1 MNQIEQTTAIEDVR
15 TAEYWAKGVAQWLS
29 GNPFTPIQNFEFNIL
44 KAKILHATTQEV
56 STLWPK
62 IHTRIIKCERPK
74 DISSL
79 LDALSKLIETGS
91 ATYHVYTEQALVSA
105 VSASEVYFKDR
116 LAYAI
121 QNDKRLLNRFLDK
134 EIKVKR
140 ILDAGLDLSEDIGIL
155 IVENTNFQIL
165 DNVQKE
171 YKRVFSFEP
180 FTKEEL
186 NKLKEIFAIRHA
198 IVHKSGIV
206 DHLFISETGLDYQV
220 GNRLFFERDEILQM
234 IEFIE
239 KIVTKIDS
247 MLNKKLSLG
256 ELTP

>member
-1 MNQIEQTTAIEDVR
+1 MNQIEQTTEMEDVY
-15 TAEYWAKGVAQWLS
+15 TAEYLVKGIDQCIA

-44 KAKILHATTQEV
+44 KAKILHATAQEV

-62 IHTRIIKCERPK
+62 IHKRIIKCERPK

-79 LDALSKLIETGS
+79 LDALSKLIKTGS
-91 ATYHVYTEQALVSA
+91 ATYHAYTEQALVSA

-121 QNDKRLLNRFLDK
+121 QNDNRLLNRFLNK
-134 EIKVKR
+134 KIKVKR
-140 ILDAGLDLSEDIGIL
+140 ILDAGMDLSEDIGIL

-165 DNVQKE
+165 DDVKNE
-171 YKRVFSFEP
+171 YERVFGFEP

-186 NKLKEIFAIRHA
+186 KKLKDIFAIRHV
-198 IVHKSGIV
+198 IVHKSGIA
-206 DHLFISETGLDYQV
+206 DHLFVSETGLDYKV

-234 IEFIE
+234 IGFIE

-247 MLNKKLSLG
+247 TLNEKLGLG
-256 ELTP
+256 ELTL

>member
-1 MNQIEQTTAIEDVR
+1 MNQIEQSKEIEDVR
-15 TAEYWAKGVAQWLS
+15 TAEYWAKGFAQWLS

-44 KAKILHATTQEV
+44 KAKILHATAQEV
-56 STLWPK
+56 STLWPT
-62 IHTRIIKCERPK
+62 IHKRIIKCERPK

-105 VSASEVYFKDR
+105 VSASEVYFKDEM
-116 LAYAI
+116 ANAI
-121 QNDKRLLNRFLDK
+121 QSDTRLLNRFLDK
-134 EIKVKR
+134 GIKVKR
-140 ILDAGLDLSEDIGIL
+140 ILDAGLDLSEDIGTL

-171 YKRVFSFEP
+171 YERVFGFEP

-186 NKLKEIFAIRHA
+186 KKLKEIFAIRHV

-206 DHLFISETGLDYQV
+206 DHLFISETGLAYQV
-220 GNRLFFERDEILQM
+220 GNRLFFERDEILHM
-234 IEFIE
+234 IGFIE
-239 KIVTKIDS
+239 KIVIKIDS
-247 MLNKKLSLG
+247 ILNKKLSSG